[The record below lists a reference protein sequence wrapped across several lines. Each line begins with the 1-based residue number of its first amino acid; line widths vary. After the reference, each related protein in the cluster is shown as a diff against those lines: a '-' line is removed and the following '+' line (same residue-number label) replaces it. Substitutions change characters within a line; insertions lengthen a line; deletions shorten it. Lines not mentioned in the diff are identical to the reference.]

1 MGSLKIDGIE
11 LTQAIQ
17 FFRSQFALCG
27 SPSGMVPCGDNSL
40 PLVEG
45 KDTVLRVYV
54 TGATSGATHKIN
66 GILTTPAAILT
77 ALPID
82 PPPSPIDRTQVTQ
95 TINFVLPAAQ
105 AIGAITVNVG
115 VWDSDPSGGYDGRN
129 VNLIFA
135 KSQPVPVR
143 MVYINYRGRGLNLA
157 APTQADFFN
166 AVDGF
171 LARTYPAP
179 WPGVKIVQDSV
190 EIYDGDFSSTI
201 SVGGFQP
208 LDGTTGTVWAILE
221 NLITAEGLPS
231 DVLYG
236 AVIPPG
242 SLPANATIGA
252 VFPVG
257 YKDRRFFVM
266 QAEPDLTATVIAHI
280 LWEVVSPCLVPTAA
294 DAQYSPP
301 SLSGLPSN
309 SIGEVGMDIE
319 TQQAMDP
326 KLPDLLSPTAT
337 SPRWIS
343 PYTYQ
348 GLARRLICPGSTIQT
363 PPAQF
368 NLPQLNLGIVMDR
381 PDIYTIV
388 NLPTW
393 IIPSFPPPL
402 NVAGPQFVELR
413 SADGAVLSRQGIGL
427 WSMPLADGG
436 ARYARVSLP
445 WADSAASL
453 VLVEGDR
460 TLLALPIEKA
470 PPRLTVDF
478 NPRPAAADKP
488 FALRWRIAGPAG
500 KNRVGILVR
509 ASADGGQTWVGIPA
523 PLKGSTMTIT
533 PSQLPAGENCV
544 LEVYASRGFRTAH
557 YRSKPFR
564 ILRPAPA
571 PVILSPKS
579 PIRVR
584 SGDPVKFVGAPASG
598 RKRGLGALIWSSNI
612 DGKLGTGNRIVTRD
626 LSLGEHT
633 IELRADVFPDRVARV
648 SVTVAEGAAKNKAR
662 RRR

>member
-1 MGSLKIDGIE
+1 
-11 LTQAIQ
+11 
-17 FFRSQFALCG
+17 
-27 SPSGMVPCGDNSL
+27 
-40 PLVEG
+40 
-45 KDTVLRVYV
+45 
-54 TGATSGATHKIN
+54 
-66 GILTTPAAILT
+66 
-77 ALPID
+77 
-82 PPPSPIDRTQVTQ
+82 
-95 TINFVLPAAQ
+95 
-105 AIGAITVNVG
+105 
-115 VWDSDPSGGYDGRN
+115 
-129 VNLIFA
+129 
-135 KSQPVPVR
+135 
-143 MVYINYRGRGLNLA
+143 
-157 APTQADFFN
+157 
-166 AVDGF
+166 
-171 LARTYPAP
+171 
-179 WPGVKIVQDSV
+179 
-190 EIYDGDFSSTI
+190 
-201 SVGGFQP
+201 
-208 LDGTTGTVWAILE
+208 
-221 NLITAEGLPS
+221 
-231 DVLYG
+231 
-236 AVIPPG
+236 
-242 SLPANATIGA
+242 
-252 VFPVG
+252 
-257 YKDRRFFVM
+257 
-266 QAEPDLTATVIAHI
+266 
-280 LWEVVSPCLVPTAA
+280 
-294 DAQYSPP
+294 
-301 SLSGLPSN
+301 
-309 SIGEVGMDIE
+309 MDIE

-326 KLPDLLSPTAT
+326 KLPDLLRPTAT

-413 SADGAVLSRQGIGL
+413 SGDGAVLSRQGVGR

-453 VLVEGDR
+453 ALVEGDR

-523 PLKGSTMTIT
+523 PLKGNTMTIT

-564 ILRPAPA
+564 ILRPAPT

-579 PIRVR
+579 SYPRPLGR
-584 SGDPVKFVGAPASG
+584 SGGVCGSAGKRKKTRLRCFDLVVQHRWQVWDWKPNRHSRPFTGRTYDRASCRRVPRPRGPRQRNGRRGRREKQSAPPAMI
-598 RKRGLGALIWSSNI
+598 RK
-612 DGKLGTGNRIVTRD
+612 
-626 LSLGEHT
+626 
-633 IELRADVFPDRVARV
+633 
-648 SVTVAEGAAKNKAR
+648 GAAAAPILVWR
-662 RRR
+662 